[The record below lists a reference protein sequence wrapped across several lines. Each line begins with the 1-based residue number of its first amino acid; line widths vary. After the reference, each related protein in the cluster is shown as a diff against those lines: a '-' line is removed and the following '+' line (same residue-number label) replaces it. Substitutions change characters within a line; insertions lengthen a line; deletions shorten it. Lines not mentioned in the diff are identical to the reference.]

1 MRWAPYVP
9 VAKRREKAE
18 KQVKKLAKNGKA
30 ITPIEIQGR
39 TIAHTFWGKAWC
51 THMESFCD
59 HDNRLPRGRT
69 YVRNGSVCHLEIN
82 EGEVKAMVSGSYL
95 YNVTIA
101 IKSLTDEKWQAIKR
115 TCTGKISSL
124 LDLLSGKLTTGVM
137 DVVCDKGKGLF
148 PLSNEFNLSCDCP
161 DWATMCKHVAAVLYG
176 IGARLDADPAQLF
189 KLRGVNFEELIDVNQ
204 AVLEVTSTGQGK
216 RKRLDDT
223 AFDAIFN
230 NNGFNFEASE
240 LPPVAKESVPVL
252 KPVIKPTASFPKKLT
267 GNAIAKKRKALKLTK
282 NEFAKKVGV
291 SVTSITLWE
300 AKEKEA
306 MTLSVASLTKLK
318 KVWNEV

>member
-9 VAKRREKAE
+9 VAKRREKAQ

-51 THMESFCD
+51 THIESFCD
-59 HDNRLPRGRT
+59 YDNRLPRGRT

-82 EGEVKAMVSGSYL
+82 KGEVKAMVSGSYL

-137 DVVCDKGKGLF
+137 DVVCDKNKGLF

-176 IGARLDADPAQLF
+176 VGARLDADPAQLF

-204 AVLEVTSTGQGK
+204 AVLEVTSTRQGK
-216 RKRLDDT
+216 RKRLDDA
-223 AFDAIFN
+223 AFDTI
-230 NNGFNFEASE
+230 FNFETSA
-240 LPPVAKESVPVL
+240 LPPAVKESTPIL
-252 KPVIKPTASFPKKLT
+252 KPLIKSTENLPKKLT
-267 GNAIAKKRKALKLTK
+267 GNAIAKKRKSLKLTK

-300 AKEKEA
+300 AKEKDVI
-306 MTLSVASLTKLK
+306 TLSLASFNKLK
-318 KVWNEV
+318 NIWNEI

>member
-82 EGEVKAMVSGSYL
+82 EGEVKAIVSGSYL
-95 YNVTIA
+95 YNVKIA
-101 IKSLTDEKWQAIKR
+101 IKSLTDEKWQAIKK

-137 DVVCDKGKGLF
+137 DIVCNKNKGLF
-148 PLSNEFNLSCDCP
+148 PLSNEFNLACDCP

-216 RKRLDDT
+216 RKRLDES
-223 AFDAIFN
+223 AFDNI
-230 NNGFNFEASE
+230 FNFETSE
-240 LPPVAKESVPVL
+240 LPPVEKESVPVL
-252 KPVIKPTASFPKKLT
+252 KPVASFPKKLT
-267 GNAIAKKRKALKLTK
+267 GNAIAKKRKALKFTK

-306 MTLSVASLTKLK
+306 ITLSVASLNKLK
-318 KVWNEV
+318 KLWNEV